1 MEWKSA
7 ESKEDGI
14 FKIPERW
21 LHIYYYEALNILF
34 RFENGMRI
42 FVYVVLKKNLGKNWD
57 TAALGEGT
65 TIRTETKK
73 RIAQAREHGYLGY
86 DVSSPM
92 LFLNGGE
99 LAQLIISDAYWKFFA
114 PYFKASKSIVLT
126 KLQEIGTVRNSL
138 AHFRPIKQ
146 DDIDLIKQNS
156 RHLMISIEDCLVQ
169 ITSISDIVPTNSQ
182 DDWYKELKS
191 IGNDCVS
198 TALYS
203 SRSGD
208 WIRVQVSYALPILRK
223 SSSSQTFASYV
234 IGNLRTAQFLSEFPA
249 IREGCIYLSE
259 HISHSRIQDE
269 QSPLIRKHISVV
281 FSRDSLEKNVEEI
294 SSEFKEMALKI
305 ESETDLIKED
315 SLALG
320 VLVES
325 KQIFA
330 TKRELSGG
338 SKYWQLNTDSL
349 KTSPADIDYVEYWGS
364 RWHYAT
370 DFISTTS
377 HYPWMPSSISS
388 EELLF

>member
-1 MEWKSA
+1 MEWKPA
-7 ESKEDGI
+7 ESKENGI

-34 RFENGMRI
+34 RFENGMRL
-42 FVYVVLKKNLGKNWD
+42 FVYVVLKRNLGKNWD
-57 TAALGEGT
+57 TAALGEGA

-99 LAQLIISDAYWKFFA
+99 LAQLIVSDAYWKYFA

-169 ITSISDIVPTNSQ
+169 ITSISDVVPTNSE
-182 DDWYKELKS
+182 DPWYKDLKS
-191 IGNDCVS
+191 IGNDRLTTS
-198 TALYS
+198 LYS
-203 SRSGD
+203 SRNTD
-208 WIRVQVSYALPILRK
+208 WIRVQLTYSLPVLRK
-223 SSSSQTFASYV
+223 TASSPSYCAYLV
-234 IGNLRTAQFLSEFPA
+234 GNLRTGKLINDFPA
-249 IREGCIYLSE
+249 IRESCIYLSE
-259 HISHSRIQDE
+259 NVPHPRMHGDQNPSMT
-269 QSPLIRKHISVV
+269 KHISIVL
-281 FSRDSLEKNVEEI
+281 SKDSLEKNLEALSKEFREI
-294 SSEFKEMALKI
+294 TIKI
-305 ESETDLIKED
+305 ESETELITQD

-320 VLVES
+320 DLVES
-325 KQIFA
+325 KPVSAVQ
-330 TKRELSGG
+330 RDVGNG
-338 SKYWQLNTDSL
+338 HKYWRFSMEALNTA
-349 KTSPADIDYVEYWGS
+349 PAEIDYVEYWGS

-370 DFISTTS
+370 DFISSTS

-388 EELLF
+388 EESPF